1 MNKVSIIVPIFNVEN
16 YLDDCIKS
24 IINQSYHNIEIILIN
39 DGSKDNSYNI
49 CKKYKSLD
57 SRIILINQNN
67 HGLSFSRNKGLEIS
81 TGDYILFVDSDDTLN
96 TELIENLVPDFENLY
111 DMICFQYSINGSMG
125 YSYLDI
131 NDHFETCGE
140 NFLEL
145 LYKKDGLFGTVWKY
159 CYRRE
164 FLISNK
170 LKFYEGIIH
179 EDEEWTPRA
188 LCSANKIIF
197 RNVHGY
203 NYLVRENSIMTSKK
217 EFISSISKIKI
228 AIQLNKFLQKNQLKN
243 KNTLKIL
250 KRRIYSFYV
259 RGSLFLIKNN
269 DISQNS
275 LIINNINILKNCS
288 DIKHFILGIIFIY
301 YIIKYKCKLQ
311 YQIYINK
318 H

>member
-1 MNKVSIIVPIFNVEN
+1 M
-16 YLDDCIKS
+16 
-24 IINQSYHNIEIILIN
+24 
-39 DGSKDNSYNI
+39 
-49 CKKYKSLD
+49 
-57 SRIILINQNN
+57 
-67 HGLSFSRNKGLEIS
+67 
-81 TGDYILFVDSDDTLN
+81 FVDSDDTLN